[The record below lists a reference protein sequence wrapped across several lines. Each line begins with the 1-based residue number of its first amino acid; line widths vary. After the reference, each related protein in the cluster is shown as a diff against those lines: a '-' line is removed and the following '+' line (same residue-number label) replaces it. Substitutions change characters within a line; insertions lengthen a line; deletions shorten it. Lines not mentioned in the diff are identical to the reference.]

1 MWQYAQGAGEVY
13 LEMWQYAQGEGEGV
27 YLEVWHYAQ
36 GEGKGGQVIA
46 RDIQTFQQ
54 LEFGY
59 FVR

>member
-1 MWQYAQGAGEVY
+1 MPRVNGRVCTLRCGSMLRVK
-13 LEMWQYAQGEGEGV
+13 GREG